1 MRAMHTITGQSVPIP
16 RHSQTRAKNALMYY
30 SCVERRFKNFN
41 HVFYNPSSFIQMNPS
56 TSPKPKFNSLSQLKP
71 LAPLNHPPPHTPP
84 QRQTYDTFLSFMTS
98 TPLIRRDG
106 RVDKKTFTS
115 KQCTLPLPLSTNP
128 LTPAMAQI
136 C

>member
-1 MRAMHTITGQSVPIP
+1 MHTITGQSVPIP

-98 TPLIRRDG
+98 TPPHTTRRKGGHKDFYEQ
-106 RVDKKTFTS
+106 TMHFTPP
-115 KQCTLPLPLSTNP
+115 PLH
-128 LTPAMAQI
+128 
-136 C
+136 